1 MTLPS
6 SDSLF
11 FRGCI
16 ERKPFPVCVVACLN
30 TLFRIVAEKLS
41 EGLQALCRAVPLI
54 PKRQIGSEGFR
65 LSDDHDPVKPFAFR
79 LIEIFF
85 VIRDQFLFGGS
96 S

>member
-30 TLFRIVAEKLS
+30 TLFRIVAEKLC

-54 PKRQIGSEGFR
+54 PQIQVGTERFG
-65 LSDDHDPVKPFAFR
+65 LSDDHNADKPFAFR
-79 LIEIFF
+79 LIEIF
-85 VIRDQFLFGGS
+85 S
-96 S
+96 

>member
-16 ERKPFPVCVVACLN
+16 ERKPFPVLCVVACLN
-30 TLFRIVAEKLS
+30 TLFRIVAEKLC

-85 VIRDQFLFGGS
+85 VIRDQ
-96 S
+96 